1 MLRHYKDEAL
11 PDLPLKH
18 LVGNSDHET
27 VHGVSR
33 FAVSPKR
40 LGAVSAAAFARPTI
54 LPLAHKY
61 AARRAPRAIR
71 ARLSRPLDQTSSV
84 ICATHELISYEYKK

>member
-18 LVGNSDHET
+18 LVGNFNHET

-40 LGAVSAAAFARPTI
+40 LGAVSADAFARRAL
-54 LPLAHKY
+54 LPLAHECAAGR
-61 AARRAPRAIR
+61 AARAVRARVSRAP
-71 ARLSRPLDQTSSV
+71 DQTTSIV
-84 ICATHELISYEYKK
+84 CATCEL